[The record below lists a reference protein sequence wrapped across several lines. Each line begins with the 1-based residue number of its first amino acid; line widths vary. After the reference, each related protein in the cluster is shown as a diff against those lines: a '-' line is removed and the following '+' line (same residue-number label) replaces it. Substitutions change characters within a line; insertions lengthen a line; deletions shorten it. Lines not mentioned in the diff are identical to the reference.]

1 MTTCNGILERNT
13 YAMMQFRAWVTSLF
27 PICPSARSRLC
38 KPLFY
43 LHILTY
49 VWIFC
54 IISIFL
60 HQFSPEFRFDLMTLF
75 CLCAYLHITTYKV
88 LGNALAG
95 QYLNSSSIC
104 SPTFPFFVIRGSS
117 IMSSHSPRAKKA
129 SKSKWRE
136 EDNTGS
142 SSRKKH
148 KADATHKPSA
158 RTSTSEHRELHRSD
172 RTGAGVGGHLHQ
184 LERVALAIEGPQHI
198 SRPTT
203 AFSDGTASNPVAP
216 SSGSGRKKVLLHLFQ
231 YVIHNNLFLETASA
245 AYAPPLFGHSRV
257 NDHTTDWVRSF
268 KLSCWIS
275 S

>member
-1 MTTCNGILERNT
+1 M
-13 YAMMQFRAWVTSLF
+13 TSLF

-49 VWIFC
+49 IWICC

-60 HQFSPEFRFDLMTLF
+60 CQFSPEFQFDPMTLF
-75 CLCAYLHITTYKV
+75 CLCAYLHVTMYKV
-88 LGNALAG
+88 LGNVLAG

-104 SPTFPFFVIRGSS
+104 SPTFPFFVICGSS
-117 IMSSHSPRAKKA
+117 VMSSHSPRAKKA
-129 SKSKWRE
+129 SKSKRRE

-142 SSRKKH
+142 SSWKKH
-148 KADATHKPSA
+148 KADDTRKPSA
-158 RTSTSEHRELHRSD
+158 RTLTSEHGELRLSD

-184 LERVALAIEGPQHI
+184 LEWAALAIEGPQCI

-203 AFSDGTASNPVAP
+203 AFSDGTASNPVAH
-216 SSGSGRKKVLLHLFQ
+216 SSGSGHKKVLLHLFR

-245 AYAPPLFGHSRV
+245 ASTRLRP
-257 NDHTTDWVRSF
+257 SF
-268 KLSCWIS
+268 VWSFSCE
-275 S
+275 